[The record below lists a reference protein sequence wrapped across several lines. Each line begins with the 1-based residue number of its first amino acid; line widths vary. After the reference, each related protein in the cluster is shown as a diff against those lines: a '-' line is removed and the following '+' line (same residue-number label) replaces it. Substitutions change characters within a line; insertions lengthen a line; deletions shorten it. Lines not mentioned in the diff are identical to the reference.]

1 MWGYFVI
8 MFGIIAIVFIFFMQ
22 SATRT
27 DQHNFALLREACENA
42 MYDSVDKELYKKNGT
57 VKIDRDTFV
66 ENFMRRFA
74 ETASLAREYKIDIY
88 DINEDPP
95 KVSIKVSSA
104 EGTSGV
110 QNVKYTIVNKLDA
123 IIETKKWEENKN
135 ERFK

>member
-1 MWGYFVI
+1 
-8 MFGIIAIVFIFFMQ
+8 MQ

-123 IIETKKWEENKN
+123 IIETKK
-135 ERFK
+135 